1 MLTAWELYKYRS
13 KKNIG
18 LVFMS
23 NNQLIAAAI
32 NNNISE
38 LKSQINAGTDINLK
52 DNNGQTALM
61 HAAYKG
67 NVAMVK
73 LLLENNADP
82 NIEDNDSWTA
92 FKYAEEFSKKDV
104 VELLRDVTLNAAKEE
119 NQVSETSKISSINII
134 NTDNTPEIQ
143 YPINKRD
150 WRDSLIIGSLIGAAI
165 LIGLVVT
172 RNPSPTVSSSS
183 RKANSVSSSKTNSV
197 QRRNTSV
204 NPQKNPPNT
213 LTEEKAV
220 ALLNSWQNSK
230 RKIFAYPFDL
240 KLLKKY
246 HIGQKYQDN
255 VGSVNWLRNNN
266 AYYKYGVQSI
276 DSVEEFIA
284 SGNRATIDVVITEQR
299 TFYMNNRVIND
310 GNTAFDTRLVRYN
323 LISENGQW
331 KIEDYNTVKKIKI
344 R

>member
-1 MLTAWELYKYRS
+1 
-13 KKNIG
+13 
-18 LVFMS
+18 MS
-23 NNQLIAAAI
+23 NNQLITAAI
-32 NNNISE
+32 SGNIAE

-92 FKYAEEFSKKDV
+92 FRYAEEFSKTDV
-104 VELLRDVTLNAAKEE
+104 AELLRDVTLTTLKEE
-119 NQVSETSKISSINII
+119 NKVPKNCELFSTTATNTKSVSEIKSS
-134 NTDNTPEIQ
+134 T
-143 YPINKRD
+143 NKRD

-172 RNPSPTVSSSS
+172 RNPSPSVSSSS
-183 RKANSVSSSKTNSV
+183 SKENSISSSKTSSV
-197 QRRNTSV
+197 QRRNTSI
-204 NPQKNPPNT
+204 NTQKNISNT
-213 LTEEKAV
+213 LTEQKAV
-220 ALLNSWQNSK
+220 DLINNWQNAK

-240 KLLKKY
+240 QLLKKY
-246 HIGQKYQDN
+246 QTDKKYQDN

-266 AYYKYGVQSI
+266 AYYKYGVQSV

-284 SGNRATIDVVITEQR
+284 SGDRATIDAVVTEQR
-299 TFYMNNRVIND
+299 TFYMNNKVIND

-323 LISENGQW
+323 LVSENGQW
-331 KIEDYNTVKKIKI
+331 KIEDYNTVKKIKT